1 MKVTLTAVLIQSQK
15 VTQKVTQKVN
25 QKGTQFSSF
34 YDPVIALIAS
44 LQSMAIFKFLGA
56 QK

>member
-1 MKVTLTAVLIQSQK
+1 MKVTLTAVLIQS
-15 VTQKVTQKVN
+15 QKVTQKVN

-34 YDPVIALIAS
+34 YDPLIALIAS
-44 LQSMAIFKFLGA
+44 LQGMAIFMILGA